1 MYACTLCNTV
11 NNDYGDKP
19 RIGLFISSK
28 PIKNKTGIDLK
39 VMPETYNIMQ
49 SVWTKKEEVQ
59 KDSQFAH

>member
-1 MYACTLCNTV
+1 MYACTPCYTV
-11 NNDYGDKP
+11 NNDYDDKP

-28 PIKNKTGIDLK
+28 SIKNKTGINLK

-49 SVWTKKEEVQ
+49 MVWPKKEEVQ